1 MKKKKLINLNENEL
15 NRYIDSKN
23 QLLVIDFWAE
33 WCAPCKQ
40 LAPILD
46 SIANEYVDN
55 NNLFL
60 IKVNIDEN
68 KKSALKHEIKSIP
81 TLLFIR
87 NKLTLH
93 RISGLVSKFK
103 IKELIENYLKQ

>member
-1 MKKKKLINLNENEL
+1 MKKNKLINLNENEL
-15 NRYIDSKN
+15 DGYIDSKN

-40 LAPILD
+40 LSPILD
-46 SIANEYVDN
+46 SIADEYIDN
-55 NNLFL
+55 NDLFL

-68 KKSALKHEIKSIP
+68 KKSALKYEIKSIP

-87 NKLTLH
+87 DKLTLD
-93 RISGLVSKFK
+93 RVSGLISKFK
-103 IKELIENYLKQ
+103 IKELIENYLKK